1 MEGPALT
8 LITPCYRQ
16 HNLSKIYESINFD
29 KIYRWIIIYDTTRGR
44 NYTDKFSGVDKIIEL
59 RCDTPG
65 VSGNTQRNCGLEEI
79 SRLLGYEAQGHYI
92 YFLDDDN
99 IVHPDFWEIAATAV
113 ADPGHFYTFNQI
125 GNGQVGMDPRVPFRG
140 TTPRLRCIDT
150 AMYLIDIG
158 LIGGARWEP
167 QYYWSDGLF
176 IEKIATTW
184 PEHHRFI
191 DRVGAYYNALA

>member
-1 MEGPALT
+1 MEAKLT

-44 NYTDKFSGVDKIIEL
+44 TYNNLFDDNLQIIEL

-65 VSGNTQRNCGLEEI
+65 VSGNSQRNCGLEEI
-79 SRLLGYEAQGHYI
+79 AHLLEGQLDGHYI

-99 IVHPDFWEIAATAV
+99 IIHPDFWNIAATAV
-113 ADPGHFYTFNQI
+113 ANPGHFYTFNQI
-125 GNGQVGMDPRVPFRG
+125 GNGQMGMDPRVPFRG

-150 AMYLIDIG
+150 AMYIIDME
-158 LIGGARWEP
+158 LIGRIRWEP
-167 QYYWSDGLF
+167 QYYWSDGIF

-184 PEHHRFI
+184 PERHRFI
-191 DRVGAYYNALA
+191 DFIGAYYNALA